1 MNRIVLADNL
11 DALATV
17 ASASVPLIYIDP
29 PFNKGKRRHRQRTKS
44 LGDFWFQDGFADFS
58 AFMAPRLRE
67 VYRILSEQG
76 SFFLH
81 LNHRE
86 AHHCKV
92 LLDELFGRSSFI
104 NEIIWAYESGRG
116 PSDRWA
122 AQHDSILWYAKDPD
136 RFTFNLKE
144 ARRQLAEET
153 KRVKRSDR
161 GRRRSV
167 TDVWRQPALPPRS
180 AERTG
185 YPAQKPLA
193 LLDRIVRVHSS
204 PGDVVLDCFAG
215 SGTTGEAAARSGRR
229 YYLVD
234 HSPAAVRIMSRRL
247 AFSRPEISRLPGS
260 RATATPA
267 RRVRGR

>member
-11 DALATV
+11 DALATMP
-17 ASASVPLIYIDP
+17 SGSVPLIYIDP

-58 AFMAPRLRE
+58 GFMAPRLRE
-67 VYRILSEQG
+67 AYRILSGQG

-86 AHHCKV
+86 VHHCKV

-116 PSDRWA
+116 PSDRWV
-122 AQHDSILWYAKDPD
+122 AQHDSILWYAEDPD
-136 RFTFNLKE
+136 RYTFNLKE
-144 ARRQLAEET
+144 ARRQLADET
-153 KRVKRSDR
+153 KRLRQGDR
-161 GRRRSV
+161 RGGRSV
-167 TDVWRQPALPPRS
+167 TDVWRQPALAPRS

-204 PGDVVLDCFAG
+204 PGDLVLDCFAG

-247 AFSRPEISRLPGS
+247 AFSRPEVSTLARSRG
-260 RATATPA
+260 TAT
-267 RRVRGR
+267 RGRRARGR